1 MVLVSFALIYQ
12 TFISLPP
19 STTKV
24 TMNMFG
30 YLSGSSLKT
39 PWKNIISNLSSKM
52 IVYQMNVDHVCTVS
66 HKQSV
71 LLHKNS
77 KNLSADC
84 YLSTGHMP
92 GIFLHL
98 TQPTTCNLVV
108 DDFGAKMVG
117 KHNAEHL
124 INKFKNTTT
133 SLLIGIAKFSV
144 KLS

>member
-1 MVLVSFALIYQ
+1 MVIPEDIRKEYNLNLPYKMVMFQLNEEH
-12 TFISLPP
+12 TF
-19 STTKV
+19 
-24 TMNMFG
+24 
-30 YLSGSSLKT
+30 
-39 PWKNIISNLSSKM
+39 
-52 IVYQMNVDHVCTVS
+52 TVS

-84 YLSTGHMP
+84 YLYTGHMP

-117 KHNAEHL
+117 KHNAGHL
-124 INKFKNTTT
+124 INKLKNTTT
-133 SLLIGIAKFSV
+133 LLLIVIAKLSV